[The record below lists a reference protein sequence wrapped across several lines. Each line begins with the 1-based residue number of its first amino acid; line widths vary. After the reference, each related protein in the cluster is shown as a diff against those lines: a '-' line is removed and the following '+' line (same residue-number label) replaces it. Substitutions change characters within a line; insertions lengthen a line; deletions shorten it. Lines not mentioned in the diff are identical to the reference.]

1 MSYIDGFVIPV
12 AKTKVAAY
20 RKMATLGKK
29 IWMKHG
35 ALQYI
40 EAVGDD
46 LDVKWGL
53 PFPKGI
59 KVKKGETVFFSFIV
73 YKNKAHRDKVN
84 AAVMSDPAMKSPPKD
99 MPFDMNRMMFGGFK
113 AVVSS

>member
-1 MSYIDGFVIPV
+1 MTYIDGFVIPV
-12 AKTKVAAY
+12 AKSKVAAY

-29 IWMKHG
+29 IWMKYG

-53 PFPKGI
+53 SFPKGI
-59 KVKKGETVFFSFIV
+59 KAKKGETVFFSFIV
-73 YKNKAHRDKVN
+73 YKNKAHRNKVN
-84 AAVMSDPAMKSPPKD
+84 AAVMNDPAMKSPPKD
-99 MPFDMNRMMFGGFK
+99 MPFDMKRMMYGGFK
-113 AVVSS
+113 AVVS